1 MKKNKGTVRRTA
13 KEIRAMRKRGQDR
26 TDYRRVDAM
35 TPREVDA
42 SSKGE
47 GSFDWTKAQVGFPSP
62 KRQLTMRLDG
72 DVIDWFKRQGRGYQT
87 RMNAVLRRFIEA
99 QKNPHR

>member
-1 MKKNKGTVRRTA
+1 MSIAEIDAAAKDEGT
-13 KEIRAMRKRGQDR
+13 
-26 TDYRRVDAM
+26 
-35 TPREVDA
+35 
-42 SSKGE
+42 
-47 GSFDWTKAQVGFPSP
+47 FDWTRAQIGFPLP

-87 RMNAVLRRFIEA
+87 RMNAVLRRFVDA